1 MDRQLERY
9 LPERAGFFVEAGGND
24 GYTQSNTYAL
34 ERRHGWRGVLVE
46 PVPELARACAR
57 ERPASRVVRAALVP
71 EGFADA
77 EVGLRFGGLMTV
89 VVGAREGD
97 DEWVAAAHAVGQEE
111 PPHDFRAPARTLSS
125 ILDEVQAPEVD
136 LLSLDVEGYEAEVLA
151 GLDLERHAP
160 RFVLVEMRDIDGER
174 GAIDAILG
182 ERYIDVDALSPFD
195 VLYARA
201 DVARSLT
208 WTRARRT
215 ALIVEESEAV
225 LGSGTAGGKVIRG
238 GLLRAGGYRRRDDRR
253 HRRVDRAAA
262 LPGAGRGRALRH
274 RDVAPGHRRRPHRRG
289 TDRHRPARVH
299 DRHHRPGAPPA
310 AGRHRGDAHRH
321 HAAGRDPGHGLRRR
335 RGLRQHARAR
345 HPGRRRGRRRSQ
357 RRGDAD
363 RAALGAAAPRGR
375 HRDRGRQAVRD
386 RRRHG
391 DPRGRGCRACWR
403 SSGSASWPARR
414 ASPSPSRWPARRA
427 ASGPSSRCASGCRSC
442 ARRRRSPS
450 RWR

>member
-1 MDRQLERY
+1 MTTPAVDAAGWRVTLMKALARSPPWVRQGIFRSRRAVARTRRRRLEAKGDFSTSYPALHEMDRQLERY

-208 WTRARRT
+208 WTRAR
-215 ALIVEESEAV
+215 A
-225 LGSGTAGGKVIRG
+225 
-238 GLLRAGGYRRRDDRR
+238 
-253 HRRVDRAAA
+253 
-262 LPGAGRGRALRH
+262 
-274 RDVAPGHRRRPHRRG
+274 RP
-289 TDRHRPARVH
+289 
-299 DRHHRPGAPPA
+299 
-310 AGRHRGDAHRH
+310 
-321 HAAGRDPGHGLRRR
+321 
-335 RGLRQHARAR
+335 
-345 HPGRRRGRRRSQ
+345 
-357 RRGDAD
+357 
-363 RAALGAAAPRGR
+363 
-375 HRDRGRQAVRD
+375 
-386 RRRHG
+386 
-391 DPRGRGCRACWR
+391 
-403 SSGSASWPARR
+403 
-414 ASPSPSRWPARRA
+414 
-427 ASGPSSRCASGCRSC
+427 
-442 ARRRRSPS
+442 
-450 RWR
+450 